1 MSDEK
6 NLSDGIIEAVEIS
19 EDELDET
26 AGGAMTVPSQRMHAR
41 CVNCGHTFYVLV
53 PLDRAYKVRCSKC
66 GSGNVILSR
75 I

>member
-6 NLSDGIIEAVEIS
+6 NLNDETIESVEIS
-19 EDELDET
+19 EDELNET
-26 AGGAMTVPSQRMHAR
+26 TGGAMTVPSQRMHAR

-53 PLDRAYKVRCSKC
+53 PLDRTYKVGCSKC
-66 GSGNVILSR
+66 GSGNVVLSR